1 MADTSLKS
9 VVSLDRETRA
19 YKPIAHNLSP
29 EAALEQVNNLQNDG
43 NQAAILEQEGHHRT
57 ATAQKCKL
65 CLNTAKS
72 FTERQEAQ
80 PDDTERDAAATSA
93 REQNEED

>member
-1 MADTSLKS
+1 MTDTSLKS
-9 VVSLDRETRA
+9 VVSLDQETRA

-43 NQAAILEQEGHHRT
+43 NQAAILEQEGRHRT
-57 ATAQKCKL
+57 ATAHKCKL
-65 CLNTAKS
+65 CLSAAKS

-80 PDDTERDAAATSA
+80 PDDTEEVGATSA
-93 REQNEED
+93 GEQNEED

>member
-9 VVSLDRETRA
+9 VVSLDRQTRA

-65 CLNTAKS
+65 CLNAAKS

-80 PDDTERDAAATSA
+80 PDDKEKASTTSA
-93 REQNEED
+93 GEQNEED

>member
-19 YKPIAHNLSP
+19 YKSIAHNLSP

-43 NQAAILEQEGHHRT
+43 NQAAILDQEGRHRT
-57 ATAQKCKL
+57 AAAQKCKL
-65 CLNTAKS
+65 CINAAKS
-72 FTERQEAQ
+72 FTDRQEAQ
-80 PDDTERDAAATSA
+80 PVDTKEAAATSA
-93 REQNEED
+93 GEQNEED

>member
-65 CLNTAKS
+65 CLNAAKS

-80 PDDTERDAAATSA
+80 PDDKEEAATTSA
-93 REQNEED
+93 GEQNEED

>member
-1 MADTSLKS
+1 MTDTGLKS

-29 EAALEQVNNLQNDG
+29 EAALEQVGNLQNDG
-43 NQAAILEQEGHHRT
+43 NQAAILDQEGRHRT

-65 CLNTAKS
+65 CLNAAKA
-72 FTERQEAQ
+72 FTDHQEAQ
-80 PDDTERDAAATSA
+80 PDHREEAAATSA
-93 REQNEED
+93 GEQSEED